1 MDQYSK
7 LSAKY
12 PLLKKQL
19 RMAKINKTPSEYIK
33 EALKKAIVLSLG
45 FTAVVFLISAAINI
59 PLILLPV
66 FFIIFLF
73 IFFNFN
79 MVAVKGRISQRK
91 KEIDRDVLFA
101 GKYLLVK
108 LNGGQPL
115 FNALTD
121 ASKSYGVASVYF
133 KEIVREIELGKSIEQ
148 SLDTAIEYNP
158 SDKFK
163 KILFQIN
170 NALKIGID
178 VTKFLEA
185 TLNEIAEQQLIEIN
199 RYGKKLNSLTLFY
212 MLLAVVL
219 PSLGLTIA
227 IVVLSFMDITID
239 MTLFAV
245 VLFFLTLIQLMFLML
260 YKSIRP
266 NINI

>member
-1 MDQYSK
+1 MDNYSK
-7 LSAKY
+7 LALKY

-19 RMAKINKTPSEYIK
+19 RMAKIDQLPRMYIK
-33 EALKKAIVLSLG
+33 EAIKKTITLSLG
-45 FTAVVFLISAAINI
+45 FTLLIFFISNAANI
-59 PLILLPV
+59 PLILLPIFFFV
-66 FFIIFLF
+66 FMF

-79 MVAVKGRISQRK
+79 IISVKGKINQRK
-91 KEIDRDVLFA
+91 KEIDKDVLFA

-115 FNALTD
+115 VNSLVD

-133 KEIVREIELGKSIEQ
+133 KEIVREIELGKSVEEAIDE
-148 SLDTAIEYNP
+148 AIEYNP
-158 SDKFK
+158 SEKFK

-185 TLNEIAEQQLIEIN
+185 TLNEIAEEQLIEIN
-199 RYGKKLNSLTLFY
+199 RYGKKLNSITLFY

-227 IVVLSFMDITID
+227 IVIASLASLEIN
-239 MTLFAV
+239 MTMFLV
-245 VLFFLTLIQLMFLML
+245 CVFFLSLIQVMFLVI

>member
-1 MDQYSK
+1 MEIYSR
-7 LSAKY
+7 LANGFPS
-12 PLLKKQL
+12 LKKQL
-19 RMAKINKTPSEYIK
+19 RIAKINQTPKEYIK
-33 EALKKAIVLSLG
+33 DALKKTMFLSLSLTI
-45 FTAVVFLISAAINI
+45 FIFLISDALNI
-59 PLILLPV
+59 DLILLPV
-66 FFIIFLF
+66 FFIIFSYLL
-73 IFFNFN
+73 FNFN
-79 MVAVKGRISQRK
+79 MIAIKGKITKRQ

-115 FNALTD
+115 LNAMVD
-121 ASKSYGVASVYF
+121 ASRSYGVASVYF
-133 KEIVREIELGKSIEQ
+133 KEIVREIELGKSLEQ
-148 SLDTAIEYNP
+148 ALDKAIEYNP
-158 SDKFK
+158 SEKFK

-178 VTKFLEA
+178 VTKFLES

-199 RYGKKLNSLTLFY
+199 RYGKKLNSITLFY

-227 IVVLSFMDITID
+227 IVVASLAGINISMG
-239 MTLFAV
+239 LFFAI
-245 VLFFLTLIQLMFLML
+245 LFFLAVIQIMFLMI

>member
-1 MDQYSK
+1 MNSYTRISK
-7 LSAKY
+7 KF
-12 PLLKKQL
+12 PQLKKQL
-19 RMAKINKTPSEYIK
+19 RMAKINQEPQEYIK
-33 EALKKAIVLSLG
+33 KALNQAFIFSIG
-45 FTAVVFLISAAINI
+45 FTILIFFISDVANI
-59 PLILLPV
+59 PLILLPL
-66 FFIIFLF
+66 FFMAFII

-79 MVAVKGRISQRK
+79 MVAIKAKIAKRK

-115 FNALTD
+115 VNSLVD
-121 ASKSYGVASVYF
+121 ASKSYGVASTYF
-133 KEIVREIELGKSIEQ
+133 QEIVREIELGKSIEDA
-148 SLDTAIEYNP
+148 LDVAIEYNP
-158 SDKFK
+158 SNRFR

-178 VTKFLEA
+178 VTKFLES
-185 TLNEIAEQQLIEIN
+185 TLNEIAEEQLLEIN

-227 IVVLSFMDITID
+227 VVVLSFSQID
-239 MTLFAV
+239 VNMMLFSV
-245 VLFFLTLIQLMFLML
+245 ILFFLIIIQMMFLVM